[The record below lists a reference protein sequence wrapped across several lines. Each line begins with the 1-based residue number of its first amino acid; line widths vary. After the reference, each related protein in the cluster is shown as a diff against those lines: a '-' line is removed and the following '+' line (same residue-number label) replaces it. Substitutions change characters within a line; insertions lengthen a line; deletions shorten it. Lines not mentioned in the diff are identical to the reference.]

1 MTKTEFLLTILIQY
15 QPDKWWEQ
23 RKISIR
29 GLLIDPV
36 PILQTNIT
44 RTVWQTVRRITNEIL
59 GVRGLIWEGTQG
71 SMTYSTDWEVV
82 HTLCVGTKKNKK
94 KAGYEGLL
102 DNITLVQWLSTLIFL
117 LSAYLPRFIFLYTPY

>member
-44 RTVWQTVRRITNEIL
+44 RTVWQTVRRFTNEIL
-59 GVRGLIWEGTQG
+59 GVGGLIWEGTQG
-71 SMTYSTDWEVV
+71 SMTYSTDWQVV
-82 HTLCVGTKKNKK
+82 RYLLYLWVQI
-94 KAGYEGLL
+94 EGR
-102 DNITLVQWLSTLIFL
+102 
-117 LSAYLPRFIFLYTPY
+117 RFHFRQTF